1 MHLFYMF
8 LFGFLYR
15 IIIHQYMKKC
25 LYYNMPMMIKDFFVN
40 VVKKAADEAVL
51 NKKLGAAEKITANF
65 VCETPKNPEFGV
77 FSVNVSSL
85 ARDAKMAPPVI
96 ANAVKEF
103 IKPEDYSVNTVA
115 GFINF
120 KLEEGF
126 LKKVV
131 EEILFE
137 KENYGKMNLGKGK
150 KVNIEYVSANPTG
163 PFHIG
168 HGRWAALGSSLAE
181 VLKFT
186 GYDVYQ
192 EFYINDAGNQ
202 INKLAMSL
210 ELRVKE
216 LKGETVEWPE
226 DAYKGDYLIDCAKR
240 YIEQGSNEP
249 YGEFAKK
256 DMLRLQKELLEK
268 FETHFDC
275 FFSETTL
282 YKNNEV
288 EKCVQ
293 ALEAAGK
300 LYEKDGALWFRTT
313 DYTDDQDRVL
323 RKQDG
328 SNTYLTADIA
338 YHKNKFD
345 RGFEHLINIWGAD
358 HHGYIPRMKASIDAL
373 GYDSNNLE
381 VLLGQLVNIIQNG
394 EAVRMGK
401 RKKMVT
407 LDELVDEVGVDATR
421 FWMLMRSI
429 DTTLDFDVDLAKQK
443 NDQNPVFYVQYAH
456 ARCCSIL
463 RKAVEERLD
472 TETGEK
478 LPPFIEKEE
487 LDKVL
492 NGASGVARVLNIFD
506 KDDEKSYDAT
516 RKLIL
521 RLEEFKATVEGASRL
536 RAPYLLCKYASSLA
550 YDFHHFYNFTRVLS
564 SDKELTKGRLALVFD
579 VKNVLFEVFKLLKI
593 SAPEKM

>member
-1 MHLFYMF
+1 
-8 LFGFLYR
+8 
-15 IIIHQYMKKC
+15 
-25 LYYNMPMMIKDFFVN
+25 MIKDFFVN
-40 VVKKAADEAVL
+40 IVNKAAKDAL
-51 NKKLGAAEKITANF
+51 QNKKLGNAEKISAKF
-65 VCETPKNPEFGV
+65 ICEIPKNPEFGD

-85 ARDAKMAPPVI
+85 AKDAKMAPPLI
-96 ANAVKEF
+96 AKAIMEF
-103 IKPEDYSVNTVA
+103 IPSKDFSCNNVA

-126 LKKVV
+126 LAKIV
-131 EEILFE
+131 EEILQ
-137 KENYGKMNLGKGK
+137 KRENYGKMDLGKGK

-186 GYDVYQ
+186 GYDVFQ

-202 INKLAMSL
+202 INKLGLSL

-240 YIEQGSNEP
+240 YIESGSNEP

-268 FETHFDC
+268 FETHFDL

-288 EKCVQ
+288 EKCIN
-293 ALEAAGK
+293 ALQNAGK
-300 LYEKDGALWFRTT
+300 LYEKDGAVWFKTT
-313 DYTDDQDRVL
+313 DYTDDQDRVI
-323 RKQDG
+323 KKKDG

-338 YHKNKFD
+338 YHKNKLD
-345 RGFEHLINIWGAD
+345 RGFDLLINILGAD
-358 HHGYIPRMKASIDAL
+358 HHGYIPRIRASIDAL

-407 LDELVDEVGVDATR
+407 LDELVDEVGTDATR

-429 DTTLDFDVDLAKQK
+429 DTTIDFDVDLAKSK

-456 ARCCSIL
+456 ARACSVL
-463 RKAVEERLD
+463 RKAVEDRID

-478 LPPFIEKEE
+478 LSPFVKKEE
-487 LDKVL
+487 LDEIL
-492 NGASGVARVLNIFD
+492 SSGQVSKLFD
-506 KDDEKSYDAT
+506 NDEKANEAT

-521 RLEEFKATVEGASRL
+521 RLEEFKTAIEGASRL
-536 RAPYLLCKYASSLA
+536 RAPYLLCKYASNLA

-564 SDKELTKGRLALVFD
+564 SDKEMTKIRLMLVFA
-579 VKNVLFEVFKLLKI
+579 VKNVLAEVFKLLKI
-593 SAPEKM
+593 TAPEKM